1 MSLGPYGYQQAYQQE
16 ILRREMEMREIE
28 MRKMERW
35 QRSHY
40 QTPIDQDIQKQIDKP
55 AQQTPDKRLLLL
67 EV

>member
-16 ILRREMEMREIE
+16 MMRREMQEMRYE
-28 MRKMERW
+28 MEQQMRY
-35 QRSHY
+35 QRL
-40 QTPIDQDIQKQIDKP
+40 TDQYIQPQSIDKP